1 MGTKEEEQVTPR
13 RGASNSAATTRCVV
27 ADGVAWEQGGG
38 TALDAECWIL
48 SGLKTAKPWN

>member
-1 MGTKEEEQVTPR
+1 MGTKEEEQGTSR
-13 RGASNSAATTRCVV
+13 RGASNSAATTCCVV